1 MLILIAAELNSEGE
15 KCSFP
20 SICLQNRFGTKK
32 VGRLNPSRPKVA
44 PAGLG
49 EKNGSGIPNCFR
61 CQTFHLASEPGLSH
75 HGCPSHPSHLSHPSH
90 ASHSSHPSHPS
101 HTSHSSY
108 PSHSGHP
115 CHLSHPSH
123 PIVLVVQVIPVI
135 LVTLARRM
143 QIFHQ

>member
-1 MLILIAAELNSEGE
+1 MFISVNLLTKYVIHALRSVHKKLGV
-15 KCSFP
+15 
-20 SICLQNRFGTKK
+20 SIKA
-32 VGRLNPSRPKVA
+32 VP
-44 PAGLG
+44 
-49 EKNGSGIPNCFR
+49 KNGSGIPNCFR